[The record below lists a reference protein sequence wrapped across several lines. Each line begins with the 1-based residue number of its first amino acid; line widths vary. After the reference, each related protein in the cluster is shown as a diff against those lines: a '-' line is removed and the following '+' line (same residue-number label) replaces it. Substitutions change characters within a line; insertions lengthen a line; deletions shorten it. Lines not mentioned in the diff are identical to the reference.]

1 MVGSR
6 CGLRCSEC
14 AYREQMHCPGC
25 TQIKKPFWGDACPV
39 KDCCEGK
46 GQEHCGQ
53 CGDFPCGLLHASA
66 YDPTPGD
73 GGKRIEQCTAWQDAA

>member
-1 MVGSR
+1 MVESR

-25 TQIKKPFWGDACPV
+25 TQIEKPFWGDACPV

-46 GQEHCGQ
+46 SLGHCGQ
-53 CGDFPCGLLHASA
+53 CGDFPCGLLHAFA
-66 YDPTPGD
+66 YDPKQGD
-73 GGKRIEQCTAWQDAA
+73 EGKRIEQCKTWRDEA